1 MGARWRTF
9 EFTDDDPKAAHLM
22 VVFAS
27 EELALQ
33 FKDALEAA
41 QAVMLVA

>member
-1 MGARWRTF
+1 M
-9 EFTDDDPKAAHLM
+9 M

-33 FKDALEAA
+33 FKDAFEAA
-41 QAVMLVA
+41 QAAVPPPAQ